1 MPNMDLKH
9 FLCVWI
15 TTNSGQVIIFC
26 FYYRNALMYMYMGL
40 ITYTIIYLKS
50 IYVYNPIWPIH

>member
-26 FYYRNALMYMYMGL
+26 FYYRNALMYMFMGL
-40 ITYTIIYLKS
+40 ITYTIIYL
-50 IYVYNPIWPIH
+50 